1 MAPLATTVSE
11 EPNPPTPFPKKEG
24 GAEPE
29 PQTERE
35 REGEGAPLTSLTPP
49 SFLGKGVG
57 GLGSSLRASLAALLT
72 LCAAFA
78 QAGPLDEMS
87 VDRWAKLK
95 EAERFQLTAA
105 ERLYRE
111 SQWKAAADEYEKF
124 LKLYEKSEGAAF
136 AQLKWSHCQVHL
148 RKQNTAI
155 KDGYQS
161 LLDYYPDT
169 PEAPIAGLLIGRT
182 YRDIGDVKPA
192 KKAYAKVIAAH
203 PKHFAAVMARLDLVE
218 IAAKENDETTRANLL
233 RQLTYDVERKGATV
247 EPCAEA
253 SRQYA
258 RLTFRTGNFEE
269 GAKALATSCAPAQM
283 PHLLMHPSWGALPQI
298 VGELVASKD
307 DAVKKQGEKLA
318 DAGAAWLKEQVTANL
333 KDAKT
338 KPQAMA
344 AWYDIAELRR
354 YAGQPDKQKAVYEE
368 ILAAQGPD
376 DVTLG
381 HLAQWYKA
389 NKQPE
394 QARVTYGK
402 YKDAVEGQ
410 GQIAL
415 SYRQENPRQTD
426 KAVAIYRQLAA
437 DAKTAPRWLTE
448 AAMAYRE
455 GGKPDLAIAVYRELL
470 TADAKSADA
479 YAVAIADTLY
489 YAGRWKECI
498 AAYRGTNNFP
508 TNYLHMAAANRQLKQ
523 HDEAIA
529 LYRQVIAASAP
540 HASSALLEIAY
551 TQEEAGKKED
561 AIKTLKVICD
571 KFPKTNEGSTAHT
584 RLNDVYKIPV
594 TLGGAKD

>member
-1 MAPLATTVSE
+1 MASFATTLIALKPLAAS
-11 EPNPPTPFPKKEG
+11 PRRYLL
-24 GAEPE
+24 A
-29 PQTERE
+29 
-35 REGEGAPLTSLTPP
+35 LIL
-49 SFLGKGVG
+49 LGVG
-57 GLGSSLRASLAALLT
+57 SPMVS
-72 LCAAFA
+72 
-78 QAGPLDEMS
+78 AGPLDEMP
-87 VDRWAKLK
+87 VERWAKLK

-161 LLDYYPDT
+161 LLDYYPDS

-182 YRDIGDVKPA
+182 YRDIGDTKPA
-192 KKAYAKVIAAH
+192 KKAYAKMIAAN

-218 IAAKENDETTRANLL
+218 IAAKENDDATRAKLL
-233 RQLTYDVERKGATV
+233 RELTYDVTRKGATV
-247 EPCAEA
+247 EPCAAA

-258 RLTFRTGNFEE
+258 QLSFRAGNFQE
-269 GAKALATSCAPAQM
+269 GLKALATSCTEAQM
-283 PHLLMHPSWGALPQI
+283 PSLVMHSSWGALPYI
-298 VGELVASKD
+298 VGELIASKD
-307 DAVKKQGEKLA
+307 EETKKRGEKLA
-318 DAGAAWLKEQVTANL
+318 DAGAAWLKTQVTANL

-338 KPQAMA
+338 KPQALA

-354 YAGQPDKQKAVYEE
+354 HAAQPLKQKAVYDE
-368 ILAAQGPD
+368 ILAALGPD
-376 DVTLG
+376 DTTLSY
-381 HLAQWYKA
+381 LANWYKV
-389 NKQPE
+389 NKQRE
-394 QARVTYGK
+394 LARATYAK

-410 GQIAL
+410 GQIAY
-415 SYRQENPRQTD
+415 SYREENPRQTD
-426 KAVAIYRQLAA
+426 KAVAIYRKLAA
-437 DAKTAPRWLTE
+437 DAKTAPRWLAE

-470 TADAKSADA
+470 TADAAKADS
-479 YAVAIADTLY
+479 YAIEIANTLY

-523 HDEAIA
+523 HNEAIA
-529 LYRQVIAASAP
+529 LYRQVIAASPPNAP
-540 HASSALLEIAY
+540 SALLQIAY

-561 AIKTLKVICD
+561 AIKTLKQICD
-571 KFPKTNEGSTAHT
+571 KFPKTGEGSAAHT
-584 RLNDVYKIPV
+584 RLNNVYKIPV